1 VDAAL
6 HAIRDAEIDEAARDA
21 YARDYM
27 AFGFAPEP

>member
-6 HAIRDAEIDEAARDA
+6 HAIRDDEIDEAARDA

-27 AFGFAPEP
+27 AFGFEAKP